1 MQQCDKQQNDFTP
14 QDVEIISQ
22 KKPYLKASLKW

>member
-14 QDVEIISQ
+14 QDVEIIS
-22 KKPYLKASLKW
+22 KEAFKYGFF